1 MRMFIWGWRLLFKFY
16 ENSQEVMSHM
26 NFIWISLKPSRKFLM
41 KLFPCKFY
49 EAQLTVVWLL
59 NHPVHIYSNLILC
72 VLVLRRSVFYHTQP
86 TALWIPTLFLP
97 SVPPLLKPGELNYN
111 WHLWYT
117 DKINLHP
124 DNRLWCTDL
133 VPVQLPSLPAPFS
146 DDQWIHTTPRGLPLA
161 SQTVPPNWH
170 ISGGYR
176 NKA

>member
-1 MRMFIWGWRLLFKFY
+1 MKIHKKLCLARISY
-16 ENSQEVMSHM
+16 EFHLNLQG
-26 NFIWISLKPSRKFLM
+26 NFSWSSFHVNFTRHNKRWYDSSI
-41 KLFPCKFY
+41 
-49 EAQLTVVWLL
+49 T
-59 NHPVHIYSNLILC
+59 PVHNYSNLILC
-72 VLVLRRSVFYHTQP
+72 VLVLRRSVFYHIQP
-86 TALWIPTLFLP
+86 TALWIPPLFLP